1 MCRLPPLRFRRLRL
15 SCTAKLDAHISCVL
29 RSFPFIKPCLPSQ
42 RTQPPKGSEWL
53 HEVKLDG
60 WRGQIH
66 KCDGKVRL
74 YSKRGNDLDY
84 RFPALVQAVAGLPID
99 NVILDGEITA
109 LDGDGLPDFDALQR
123 ADRRYL
129 HTFWAFDL
137 MRIGESDLRALPLEE
152 RKAKLVELLSGTD
165 GLHLRHSES
174 FDDASAL
181 LEGAVSLGLEGIVSK
196 RRNSAYRSG
205 PCHSWIKVK
214 TALWREANRERWKLF
229 ERQF

>member
-1 MCRLPPLRFRRLRL
+1 M
-15 SCTAKLDAHISCVL
+15 L

-42 RTQPPKGSEWL
+42 RTRAPSGAAWL

-60 WRGQIH
+60 WRGQLH
-66 KCDGKVRL
+66 KCNGEVRL

-84 RFPALVQAVAGLPID
+84 RFPALMQAIAGLPID

-109 LDGDGLPDFDALQR
+109 LDAEGLPNFEALQR

-137 MRIGESDLRALPLEE
+137 LRSGESDLRSLPLEE
-152 RKAKLVELLSGTD
+152 RKSRLVELLSATD
-165 GLHLRHSES
+165 GAHVRYSES
-174 FDDASAL
+174 FDDAHAL
-181 LEGAVSLGLEGIVSK
+181 LEGAVSLSLEGIVSK
-196 RRNSAYRSG
+196 RRNSVYRSG
-205 PCHSWIKVK
+205 PCQSWVKVK

-229 ERQF
+229 ERQV